1 MTSFTETWPVRVYY
15 EDTDHGGVV
24 YYANYLKFMER
35 ARSEFLR
42 AAGLELDQIDAE
54 FGVAFAVTQANVSY
68 LAPARFNDML
78 NIESSLVEMRGARI
92 AFKQHIYRQSD
103 GILLSEGDI
112 HLACIRRDGSVARI
126 PKSIIERLKSHLNTY
141 EESSA

>member
-42 AAGLELDQIDAE
+42 SAGLELDHIESE
-54 FGVAFAVTQANVSY
+54 FGVMFAVTQANVRY
-68 LAPARFNDML
+68 LVPARFNEML
-78 NIESSLVEMRGARI
+78 NIESELVQMRGARI
-92 AFKQHIYRQSD
+92 AFRQRIYRQLD
-103 GILLSEGDI
+103 GVLLTEGDI
-112 HLACIRRDGSVARI
+112 HLACIRRDGNVSRI
-126 PKSIIERLKSHLNTY
+126 PKAVRESLKSHLNKK
-141 EESSA
+141 EEYSS